1 MLPQTIQTIVAH
13 LVIHKLGGVSLP
25 LAILFGPEAL
35 EYRLRDSG
43 VCAAIVH
50 ASRYDNVRELQP
62 ALPDLQLIV
71 GCGCGEPADEFW
83 RLLQQ
88 GTDDLQMVN
97 TRADDPACLIYTSGT
112 TGPPKGALIAHSAV
126 IGNLTG
132 FEMSQNFY
140 PQAGDVFWT
149 PADWAWTRGLW
160 DALFPAL
167 NYSMPIVAF
176 EGTGFV
182 PDLVCRLLSGYA
194 VTNTFIPPTALK
206 MLLALPE
213 LKASHDLK
221 LRAVI
226 SAGEQVGEEL
236 IHWGREAL
244 GLAMN

>member
-1 MLPQTIQTIVAH
+1 
-13 LVIHKLGGVSLP
+13 
-25 LAILFGPEAL
+25 
-35 EYRLRDSG
+35 
-43 VCAAIVH
+43 
-50 ASRYDNVRELQP
+50 
-62 ALPDLQLIV
+62 
-71 GCGCGEPADEFW
+71 
-83 RLLQQ
+83 
-88 GTDDLQMVN
+88 
-97 TRADDPACLIYTSGT
+97 
-112 TGPPKGALIAHSAV
+112 
-126 IGNLTG
+126 
-132 FEMSQNFY
+132 MSQNFY